1 MRFSSPPDP
10 KTFAERVYA
19 LVREIPKGRVATYG
33 QIALMLLPPAGV
45 EADQYRR
52 SGAIWVGGAMANA
65 PDDVPWQRVINSQGK
80 ISPRPGLGPAAQRN
94 LLEHEGVVF
103 DVKERVDL
111 KRFGWRPGEEA
122 PPSQPGLL

>member
-10 KTFAERVYA
+10 KAFAERVYA
-19 LVREIPKGRVATYG
+19 LVREIPRGRVATYG
-33 QIALMLLPPAGV
+33 QIALLLLPPAGV
-45 EADQYRR
+45 DGDQYRR

-94 LLEHEGVVF
+94 LLEQEGVVF
-103 DVKERVDL
+103 DAKDRVDL

-122 PPSQPGLL
+122 APSQPGLF